1 MISFDIQDTDGLF
14 EHVSDAIEKGRRAG
28 MLSAGMRLV
37 GVIQNELIPQAK
49 PHPPEDQGAY
59 KAAWHAEPT
68 ATGADVYNDSPH
80 APIIEYGARAA
91 NIKVGRKLIDAL
103 SEWIVRK
110 GLAGKGRGSI
120 QARAHADE
128 VRSFA
133 FAIAKSMQ
141 GFGRDLFRHNLRCA
155 CPGLLGDAEST
166 PGVRVVEDAG
176 RSRPIHAEPLH
187 GLRNRREGPGTRT
200 EDCGGRDRG
209 RNTRRTEERRVSQ
222 YPTTSMISRRVS
234 ESLSSAAFTG
244 PFGPRD
250 PTLHRWRRTGAPSR
264 SGRSPSISRR

>member
-141 GFGRDLFRHNLRCA
+141 GFGMNRSGP
-155 CPGLLGDAEST
+155 PGIFNYSDPRG
-166 PGVRVVEDAG
+166 
-176 RSRPIHAEPLH
+176 
-187 GLRNRREGPGTRT
+187 GLRIAEKARARAPKIVAEEIAAEIR
-200 EDCGGRDRG
+200 DALKRGG
-209 RNTRRTEERRVSQ
+209 
-222 YPTTSMISRRVS
+222 
-234 ESLSSAAFTG
+234 
-244 PFGPRD
+244 
-250 PTLHRWRRTGAPSR
+250 
-264 SGRSPSISRR
+264 